1 MKTDRSE
8 CEAHEQSREGNDA
21 TQGAPLATTRRA
33 VLQGAIGAGLALA
46 AGPAL
51 APRAA
56 LAGGS
61 GAQRSLTAGQQAILD
76 DLMAGNARYVAG
88 KRRDHDLAAARRG
101 LTGGQQPKTAVIRC
115 ADSRVAPELVFDQSL
130 GELFVCGVAGNI
142 PTAEIMASI
151 EYAVLNLGT
160 ELIVVM
166 GHSGCGAVDATLS
179 HQADI
184 DATPGNLPGLL
195 SQILPSVLKAQAGG
209 GDKLA
214 RCIEQN
220 ARDAATRLG
229 KMSAVVDDAIQAGKL
244 GVASGVYQL
253 DSGKFEVSG
262 AG

>member
-1 MKTDRSE
+1 MKIERPRSKALE
-8 CEAHEQSREGNDA
+8 ESSAGKVA
-21 TQGAPLATTRRA
+21 TPSEPPGPTRRA
-33 VLQGAIGAGLALA
+33 VLQGAVGAGLALA

-51 APRAA
+51 APRTAR
-56 LAGGS
+56 AGGS
-61 GAQRSLTAGQQAILD
+61 GAQRALSAGQQAILD
-76 DLMAGNARYVAG
+76 DLMAGNARYVDG

-160 ELIVVM
+160 ELILVM
-166 GHSGCGAVDATLS
+166 GHSGCGAVEATIS
-179 HQADI
+179 HQSDL

-214 RCIEQN
+214 RCIAQN